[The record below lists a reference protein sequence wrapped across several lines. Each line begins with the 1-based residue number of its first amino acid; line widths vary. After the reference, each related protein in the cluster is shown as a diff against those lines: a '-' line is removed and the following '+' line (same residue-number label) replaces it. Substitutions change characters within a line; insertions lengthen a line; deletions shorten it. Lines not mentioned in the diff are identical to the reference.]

1 MSQKIGVFGGT
12 FDPPHIGHLVA
23 ALNAQH
29 VLELDLVLFVV
40 ANVPWQK
47 VGSRQITP
55 VDVRV
60 AMVEAA
66 VADLPGCE
74 ASRIEIERGGDSYT
88 VDTLTELHDA
98 NPESELF
105 LIVGTDVADS
115 LDTWHRPDEVARL
128 ATLAILE
135 RPGSQGAAAPDSFR
149 TVRVEAPL
157 VDLSSTELR
166 ARMSDDRPVR
176 FLVPDKVLEVWLDA
190 LGGSDAGHS
199 DSSGDR
205 GAGSHG

>member
-29 VLELDLVLFVV
+29 VLGLDLVLFVV

-47 VGSRQITP
+47 VGSRQIAP
-55 VDVRV
+55 VEVRV

-74 ASRIEIERGGDSYT
+74 ASLLEIERGGDSYT
-88 VDTLTELHDA
+88 VDTLAELHDT
-98 NPESELF
+98 NPGAELF

-128 ATLAILE
+128 STLAVLE
-135 RPGSQGAAAPDSFR
+135 RPGSEGAAPPDAFR
-149 TVRVEAPL
+149 AVRVEAPL

-166 ARMSDDRPVR
+166 ARMSNDRPVR
-176 FLVPDKVLEVWLDA
+176 FLVPDAVLDVWIGA
-190 LGGSDAGHS
+190 ARSGSDMSELETTDG
-199 DSSGDR
+199 
-205 GAGSHG
+205 